1 MNHHESTEFRMNA
14 FVAFRSRHD
23 DDDDGD
29 DDNNNSLPGGDII
42 GEMFGAIFNPDDGD
56 GNGSDDD
63 GDILGGGVDDI
74 SMWKVSIGTALGD
87 DAVGSF

>member
-1 MNHHESTEFRMNA
+1 VLFSIPMMVMVMVAMN
-14 FVAFRSRHD
+14 
-23 DDDDGD
+23 
-29 DDNNNSLPGGDII
+29 
-42 GEMFGAIFNPDDGD
+42 
-56 GNGSDDD
+56 D

>member
-1 MNHHESTEFRMNA
+1 MNA

-56 GNGSDDD
+56 GNGSDE
-63 GDILGGGVDDI
+63 
-74 SMWKVSIGTALGD
+74 
-87 DAVGSF
+87 